1 MSMSTGTGTAR
12 EPALISFLTRF
23 LTRFL
28 EDHFYVRSSARP
40 EPCRDRPHRREEW
53 THRYEMMRFSHGVLG
68 RGNTLRDSGVS
79 RTPPGSCR
87 LDWPV
92 MGPRS

>member
-53 THRYEMMRFSHGVLG
+53 THRYEMM
-68 RGNTLRDSGVS
+68 DSAMAS
-79 RTPPGSCR
+79 WEEASEATMPSTT
-87 LDWPV
+87 
-92 MGPRS
+92 GPISTSMSS